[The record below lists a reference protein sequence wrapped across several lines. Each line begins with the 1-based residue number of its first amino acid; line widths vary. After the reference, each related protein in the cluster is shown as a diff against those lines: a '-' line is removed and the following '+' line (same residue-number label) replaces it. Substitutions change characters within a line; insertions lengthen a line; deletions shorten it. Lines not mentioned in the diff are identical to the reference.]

1 MDFFDA
7 LQISSSGLSA
17 QRLRMN
23 LISANLANINT
34 TRTEAGGPY
43 RRKDPVFA
51 ARVTAQSRSG
61 EASFRE
67 LLGNRREEL
76 LKEVAVVEIVEDS
89 RPPIRKYDPMHP
101 DADANGYVAMP
112 NINLMEEMVNMIS
125 ATRSYEANVTAIKS
139 AKDMAL
145 KALEIGQ

>member
-7 LQISSSGLSA
+7 LHVSSSGLSA

-23 LISANLANINT
+23 LISANLANMNT

-51 ARVTAQSRSG
+51 AQAPAG
-61 EASFRE
+61 SFRE
-67 LLGNRREEL
+67 MLRHRQ
-76 LKEVAVVEIVEDS
+76 KEMLTKVAVIGIVEDS
-89 RPPIRKYDPMHP
+89 RKPVRKYDPRHP
-101 DADANGYVAMP
+101 EADRNGYVALP
-112 NINLMEEMVNMIS
+112 NINVMEEMVNMIS
-125 ATRSYEANVTAIKS
+125 ATRSYEANVSAIKA
-139 AKDMAL
+139 AKTMAL